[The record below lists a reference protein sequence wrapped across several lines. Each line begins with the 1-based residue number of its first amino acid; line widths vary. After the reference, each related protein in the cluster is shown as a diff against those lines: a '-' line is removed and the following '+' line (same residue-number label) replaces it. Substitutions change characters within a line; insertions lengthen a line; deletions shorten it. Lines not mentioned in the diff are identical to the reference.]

1 MRAHPLCWWRALAP
15 FSREAIAGLV
25 PGFAPRMDRI
35 VGSATVAIAAKVAE
49 KKAAGVD
56 MVSFSMGEPD
66 FDTPPHV
73 KDAAKKALDDGHT
86 KYTPG
91 PGIPALRQAVAETHA
106 RDNGI
111 PCKPEHVLV
120 TPTKQAVMMSLLA
133 VADQGD
139 EVLLPDP
146 GWVSYAPIV
155 HWAHAKPVP
164 VPLDAE
170 AGFRMTPDAVA
181 ERITPKTRAIVLN
194 SPSNPTG
201 GVNTPDDVR
210 AIVELAHDHD
220 FWIVSDEIYQKLL
233 YEGEHVSPAS
243 VEGGFERTITL
254 DGLSKSFAMT
264 GWRMGWAVAP
274 RPAFQQM
281 SKLQSHSIT
290 HGTSFAQ
297 HGAVAAL
304 TGPQDSVA
312 AMKEAFAARRRVMV
326 DGLRALPGVTC
337 AEPAGA
343 FYAFPHFDQAEA
355 EGGDEALALRLIDD
369 AHVAGTPGSAFGDAG
384 RGHIRF
390 SYAASTE
397 RIEEGL
403 DRLREALA

>member
-1 MRAHPLCWWRALAP
+1 
-15 FSREAIAGLV
+15 
-25 PGFAPRMDRI
+25 MDRI
-35 VGSATVAIAAKVAE
+35 VGSATVAIAAKVAA
-49 KKAAGVD
+49 KKAEGVD

-66 FDTPPHV
+66 FDTPEHV
-73 KDAAKKALDDGHT
+73 REAAKKALDAGHT
-86 KYTPG
+86 HYTPG
-91 PGIPALRQAVAETHA
+91 PGIPELRQAIADTHA
-106 RDNGI
+106 RDNGT
-111 PCKPEHVLV
+111 PCGPQNVLV

-146 GWVSYAPIV
+146 GWVSYAPITQ
-155 HWAHAKPVP
+155 WAHATPVP

-170 AGFRMTPDAVA
+170 KGFRMTPDAVA
-181 ERITPKTRAIVLN
+181 ARITPKTRAIVLN

-210 AIVELAHDHD
+210 GIVELAQDHD

-233 YEGEHVSPAS
+233 YDGEHVSPAALD
-243 VEGGFERTITL
+243 GGFERTITL

-274 RPAFQQM
+274 EPAFKQM

-290 HGTSFAQ
+290 HCTSFAQ

-304 TGPQDSVA
+304 TGPQDSVQ
-312 AMKEAFAARRRVMV
+312 AMKGAFLERRRLMV
-326 DGLRALPGVTC
+326 DGLRDLPGVTC

-355 EGGDEALALRLIDD
+355 EGGDEALTLRLIEE

-403 DRLREALA
+403 RRMRDALG